1 MSSYQTNVPLGMTTS
16 LFSRSR
22 WSGRRRGG
30 AARLRLRRRLVLVV
44 AAHEVHGR
52 ALVAAERRAI
62 EDHQRADELLGPAGV
77 ARVGVEHL
85 ARLVADEGAE
95 ARQLRPRPLRRRLG
109 EVVEDLAGP

>member
-52 ALVAAERRAI
+52 ALVAAARRAV
-62 EDHQRADELLGPAGV
+62 EDHQRADELLGAAGV

-85 ARLVADEGAE
+85 PRLVADEGAE
-95 ARQLRPRPLRRRLG
+95 ARQLRFG
-109 EVVEDLAGP
+109 EIVENLAGPELR